1 MQIFHLFA
9 PLLLRWPGV
18 VLAAV
23 LLFASPLGG
32 MAAQSLKDMDTRSDG
47 SRILNMV
54 VHDAA
59 RSVPEFKFVDAAGN
73 QLSTKDFRGKFIA
86 LHFWATWCMPCRA
99 EMPTIDALQEL
110 LGGEDFTFVPLSL
123 DRKGAQLVQQYYV
136 DHDLKN
142 IPLYMDERMD
152 AAQVLLVNGI
162 PSTILL
168 NRTGQEIARILG
180 DRDWST
186 PDATDLMR
194 RLIE

>member
-1 MQIFHLFA
+1 MQIFHLLT

-59 RSVPEFKFVDAAGN
+59 RSVPEFKFFDAAGN
-73 QLSTKDFRGKFIA
+73 QFSTKDFRDKFIA

-136 DHDLKN
+136 DHDLTN

-180 DRDWST
+180 DRDWSA
-186 PDATDLMR
+186 PDAADLMR

>member
-1 MQIFHLFA
+1 MQISHLFA
-9 PLLLRWPGV
+9 PLLPRWPGV
-18 VLAAV
+18 VLAAA

-32 MAAQSLKDMDTRSDG
+32 IAAQSLTDLDTRSDG

-59 RSVPEFKFVDAAGN
+59 RSVPAFKFVDAAGN
-73 QLSTKDFRGKFIA
+73 QLSTGDFRGKFIA

-99 EMPTIDALQEL
+99 EMPTLDALQEL
-110 LGGEDFTFVPLSL
+110 LGGEDFTFVPLSV
-123 DRKGAQLVQQYYV
+123 DRKGVKLVQQYYV
-136 DHDLKN
+136 DHNLTN
-142 IPLYMDERMD
+142 APLYMDERMD
-152 AAQVLLVNGI
+152 AAQALSVNGI

-168 NRTGQEIARILG
+168 NRAGQEIARILG

-186 PDATDLMR
+186 PDATALMR